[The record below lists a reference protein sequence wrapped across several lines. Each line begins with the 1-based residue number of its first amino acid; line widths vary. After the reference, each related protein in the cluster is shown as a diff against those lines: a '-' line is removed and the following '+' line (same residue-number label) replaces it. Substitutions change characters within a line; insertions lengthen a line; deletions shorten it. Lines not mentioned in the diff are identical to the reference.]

1 MIGNKITNSNLEFR
15 KIKSLNF
22 LYEVNENGT
31 ILRNVKSKKQ
41 IKIKLDM
48 HHSDYGYYVAFV
60 RFKGKPTRVMIH
72 KVVAECWLGE
82 KPDGLE
88 IDHIDRNAHNNH
100 FTNLRYVTKSKQMKN
115 RNYTNI
121 SATGSKNLEN
131 ARRLRMK
138 PVKLLK
144 TDFEQVFESYA
155 ECARFLESYYGATFE
170 SFRSRLKDHRKF
182 IRDFDVIY
190 LNAETGHNHSKE

>member
-82 KPDGLE
+82 KPAGLE

-100 FTNLRYVTKSKQMKN
+100 FTNLRYVTKSAQMKN
-115 RNYTNI
+115 RNHTNI

-155 ECARFLESYYGATFE
+155 ECARFLESYYGVTDISDFYE
-170 SFRSRLKDHRKF
+170 RK
-182 IRDFDVIY
+182 R
-190 LNAETGHNHSKE
+190 KK